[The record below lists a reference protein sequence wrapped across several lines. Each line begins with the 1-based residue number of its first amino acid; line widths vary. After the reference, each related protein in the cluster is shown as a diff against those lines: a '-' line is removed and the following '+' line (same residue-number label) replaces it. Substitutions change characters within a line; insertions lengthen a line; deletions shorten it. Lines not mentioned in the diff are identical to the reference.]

1 MEDASAPESAFLST
15 LLHIINSAWS
25 LAWSLAW
32 GRYAALLAH
41 GVVLPLRVLWTPV
54 SYLVGVSKAVFAP
67 VAYVLDYAG
76 GWVGYLVG
84 VLIGLEPLYT
94 FFSVAAFVGILT
106 GIFMALLSALLTTS
120 LNMHDTS
127 DDTQVASLRAQLRRR
142 LQMQAR
148 KEQYLQEQYL
158 SGGDSLSQKQQQQQQ
173 FGHESDWHW
182 ADPATLASSP
192 KGSRFR
198 RISSLQAETIHEEDD
213 DDDSGQ

>member
-1 MEDASAPESAFLST
+1 MEDASAPESTFLSA

-25 LAWSLAW
+25 LAWSFPW
-32 GRYAALLAH
+32 GRNAALLAR
-41 GVVLPLRVLWTPV
+41 GVVFPLRVLWTPV
-54 SYLVGVSKAVFAP
+54 SYLVRVSKAVFAP
-67 VAYVLDYAG
+67 VAYVLEYAG

-84 VLIGLEPLYT
+84 VLISLEPLYT

-158 SGGDSLSQKQQQQQQ
+158 SGGDPLSQKQQQQQ

>member
-1 MEDASAPESAFLST
+1 MEDASAPESTFLSA

-25 LAWSLAW
+25 LAWSFPW
-32 GRYAALLAH
+32 GRYAALLAR
-41 GVVLPLRVLWTPV
+41 GVVFPLRVLWTPV

-67 VAYVLDYAG
+67 VAYVIDYAG

-158 SGGDSLSQKQQQQQQ
+158 SGGGPLSQKQQQQQ

-182 ADPATLASSP
+182 ADPAALASSP

>member
-1 MEDASAPESAFLST
+1 MEDASAPSSTFLSA

-25 LAWSLAW
+25 LPW
-32 GRYAALLAH
+32 GRYAALLAR
-41 GVVLPLRVLWTPV
+41 GVVFPLRVLWTPV
-54 SYLVGVSKAVFAP
+54 LYLVGVSKAVFAP

-127 DDTQVASLRAQLRRR
+127 KDTQVASLRAQLRRR

-148 KEQYLQEQYL
+148 KEQYLQDQYL
-158 SGGDSLSQKQQQQQQ
+158 SGGDSLSQKQQQQQV
-173 FGHESDWHW
+173 GHEPDWHW

-192 KGSRFR
+192 QGSRFR
-198 RISSLQAETIHEEDD
+198 RISSLQAETIHEEED